1 MNNGRFKIISA
12 ATIAFLVSWN
22 CHAQVYSQNVGSHF
36 INTREVTY
44 VEECGW
50 SVGTPPF
57 YLGLHE
63 CGYSMDAA
71 GNIITP
77 RTRVYIG
84 TTTFTVPLPPSAV
97 EVSSGFILVLVLIL
111 ADSCWRH
118 FRRRRYET
126 RVA

>member
-1 MNNGRFKIISA
+1 MKNGRFKIISA

-44 VEECGW
+44 VEECVW

-57 YLGLHE
+57 YLELNE
-63 CGYSMDAA
+63 YGYSMDAA
-71 GNIITP
+71 GKIINP

-84 TTTFTVPLPPSAV
+84 STTFTVPLRPSAV
-97 EVSSGFILVLVLIL
+97 AVSGGFILVLFLIL
-111 ADSCWRH
+111 
-118 FRRRRYET
+118 ET
-126 RVA
+126 ETV